1 MEFQVSA
8 KTERIEVRADETSKS
23 RISEAADLLGEPVS
37 AFMVRSACAEADK
50 VLAKAHR
57 TLMPAEQFDLLIAS
71 LDEADDAPVLTE
83 IANRPRRF
91 RRV

>member
-1 MEFQVSA
+1 MSA

-23 RISEAADLLGEPVS
+23 RISEAAELLGEPVS
-37 AFMVRSACAEADK
+37 AFMVRSACTEADK

-57 TLMPAEQFDLLIAS
+57 TLMPAEQFDLLMAS
-71 LDEADDAPVLTE
+71 LDEPDDAPMLTE

-91 RRV
+91 RRA

>member
-1 MEFQVSA
+1 MSA

-23 RISEAADLLGEPVS
+23 RISEAAELLGEPVS
-37 AFMVRSACAEADK
+37 VFVVRSARAEADK
-50 VLAKAHR
+50 VLARAHR
-57 TLMPAEQFDLLIAS
+57 TVMPAEQFDLLIAS
-71 LDEADDAPVLTE
+71 LDEPDEAPLLTE

>member
-1 MEFQVSA
+1 MESQMSA

-23 RISEAADLLGEPVS
+23 RISEAAELLGEPVS
-37 AFMVRSACAEADK
+37 VFVVRSARAEADK
-50 VLAKAHR
+50 VLARAHR
-57 TLMPAEQFDLLIAS
+57 TVMPAEQFDLLIAS
-71 LDEADDAPVLTE
+71 LDEPDEAPLLTE